1 MSIRLESEIDSTL
14 LQEYYEEESIRTL
27 YRNVIERLLI
37 TLADEPKESSESSP
51 KLPGRLVVNGDAANV
66 WPPWP
71 WPPWGGGGDGDD
83 DNDGKDQGPPNP
95 RELAEQIVEFESRMA
110 KASLDL

>member
-1 MSIRLESEIDSTL
+1 MSIQLKNEIDLAL
-14 LQEYYEEESIRTL
+14 LQEYYEEESFRTL
-27 YRNVIERLLI
+27 YRDVIERLLI
-37 TLADEPKESSESSP
+37 TLADEPKELSESSP
-51 KLPGRLVVNGDAANV
+51 KLAARLVVNGDAANV
-66 WPPWP
+66 WPPLP

-83 DNDGKDQGPPNP
+83 GDEDEGAPDP